1 MIAGS
6 ILEITLHLIY
16 SNIETFVEFTLNTTY
31 LGSIYIGNSVHL
43 STRLSTQTE
52 GEAAGGAGQGGQ
64 GGGGSEGG
72 RGGGGRPPVQQES
85 CTTMGTRIL
94 FLKS

>member
-16 SNIETFVEFTLNTTY
+16 SNIETFVEFKLNTTY

-94 FLKS
+94 FLES

>member
-64 GGGGSEGG
+64 GAGGSEGG

-85 CTTMGTRIL
+85 GTTMGTRIL
-94 FLKS
+94 FLES

>member
-16 SNIETFVEFTLNTTY
+16 SNIETFVEFKLNTTY

-52 GEAAGGAGQGGQ
+52 GEAAGGAGQGCQGAGAGV
-64 GGGGSEGG
+64 GGGGA
-72 RGGGGRPPVQQES
+72 GRPIQQEPPVPERS
-85 CTTMGTRIL
+85 LIQLLQARV
-94 FLKS
+94 